1 MSAAIIENV
10 AYVTPL
16 KYAAT
21 SMLCGPSNQS
31 DNTIIIFFFQIGDK
45 GVVAVAKA
53 LAGNTTM
60 RKLILEMTGVG
71 NKAAVA
77 LADVL

>member
-1 MSAAIIENV
+1 M
-10 AYVTPL
+10 
-16 KYAAT
+16 
-21 SMLCGPSNQS
+21 
-31 DNTIIIFFFQIGDK
+31 
-45 GVVAVAKA
+45 VAVAKA